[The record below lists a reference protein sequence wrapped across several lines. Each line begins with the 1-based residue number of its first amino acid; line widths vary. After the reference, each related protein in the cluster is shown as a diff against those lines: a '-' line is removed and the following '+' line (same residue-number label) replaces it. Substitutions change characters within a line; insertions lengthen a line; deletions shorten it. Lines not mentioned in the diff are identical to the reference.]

1 MLPVSAQQP
10 IQHVV
15 IKNKIKVKF
24 PTAVSLCAYAA
35 TRMGIYCYSL
45 QYHSSVQLNMGY
57 RIKAFYIMCSTLRED
72 HKPSKETLIAL
83 MQQISSFTD
92 LRITLIMNYA

>member
-35 TRMGIYCYSL
+35 TRMGINVIL
-45 QYHSSVQLNMGY
+45 
-57 RIKAFYIMCSTLRED
+57 
-72 HKPSKETLIAL
+72 
-83 MQQISSFTD
+83 
-92 LRITLIMNYA
+92 

>member
-24 PTAVSLCAYAA
+24 PTAVSLFAYAA
-35 TRMGIYCYSL
+35 TGW
-45 QYHSSVQLNMGY
+45 GY
-57 RIKAFYIMCSTLRED
+57 IVIL
-72 HKPSKETLIAL
+72 
-83 MQQISSFTD
+83 
-92 LRITLIMNYA
+92 